1 MKKGNFFLDT
11 LSGVIRMEESE
22 EGPVT
27 SQNLSFQ
34 WIIVIVGVLLL
45 LIKFG
50 AWLVTSSVSVLTD
63 ALESIVNVVAAFVG
77 LYALA
82 LSAKPRDKSHPYGHG
97 KVELISSSLE
107 GVMILV
113 AGAVIIFEAVDS
125 FFDSRTI
132 DNLPVGLGLLALTA
146 LVNLAVGVAA
156 MRKGRKNRS
165 LALVASGKHLCSDTV
180 SSLGIILGL
189 GVMMLLSYLGYDIN
203 WVDSAIAAVFGVII
217 AFTGIKVVKESMDG
231 VMDKADESAVE
242 DILLLVNGVRHNHW
256 IDIHNL
262 RVTKYGPMLHVE
274 FHMLFPRDMT
284 IQEQKREID
293 EITKAIKAKYGESVD
308 LIIMG
313 EPCTDDMCQYCK
325 MHCDNRVAEFVSR
338 IEWTKD
344 TVTDRDEVH
353 GSADVDDG
361 S

>member
-132 DNLPVGLGLLALTA
+132 DNLPVGVGLLALTA

-189 GVMMLLSYLGYDIN
+189 GVMMLLSYLGYDI
-203 WVDSAIAAVFGVII
+203 AIRTRIEQLNLIFSQEAGLPLTLSISLGFVP
-217 AFTGIKVVKESMDG
+217 FTPENANLDTLLSR
-231 VMDKADESAVE
+231 ADEKLYE
-242 DILLLVNGVRHNHW
+242 E
-256 IDIHNL
+256 
-262 RVTKYGPMLHVE
+262 K
-274 FHMLFPRDMT
+274 
-284 IQEQKREID
+284 EI
-293 EITKAIKAKYGESVD
+293 KHA
-308 LIIMG
+308 
-313 EPCTDDMCQYCK
+313 
-325 MHCDNRVAEFVSR
+325 SR
-338 IEWTKD
+338 
-344 TVTDRDEVH
+344 R
-353 GSADVDDG
+353 
-361 S
+361 